1 MNENQIRPE
10 TEGVCKFAMA
20 CPEKEKKK
28 QKQKWVTVCISE
40 TLCINYFAARKHIPV
55 TQCEAEET
63 RTLLSIL
70 CTHC

>member
-20 CPEKEKKK
+20 CHEKKKK

-40 TLCINYFAARKHIPV
+40 TLRINYFAAHKHIPV
-55 TQCEAEET
+55 TKCETEET